1 MKVSRFTPSR
11 TAVTTGVVLALA
23 GGLALVPLV
32 SATAQPVAAATR
44 CASEAGKPHVK
55 QIDTASYR
63 MILSV
68 GAPEDMYTQV
78 QVNAKGITAGELM
91 LAGRM
96 NSSMDMGM
104 GGGLKQH
111 VEVSI
116 CNLSTGKVMRGAKV
130 HMSLARQGG
139 TWMPMNVAE
148 MRGLDEP
155 RTMSHYGNNVRTPKS
170 PYKVKV
176 RAGGQTAVFHVA

>member
-1 MKVSRFTPSR
+1 MKVSPSTPR
-11 TAVTTGVVLALA
+11 RAAVTMGVVLSLS
-23 GGLALVPLV
+23 GGLALVPLA

-44 CASEAGKPHVK
+44 CANEAGKPHVR

-68 GAPEDMYTQV
+68 AAPEDMYTQSEV
-78 QVNAKGITAGELM
+78 DAQGVTSGELM

-96 NSSMDMGM
+96 NSAMDMGM
-104 GGGLKQH
+104 SGGMKRH

-116 CNLSTGKVMRGAKV
+116 CDLATGKILRGATV
-130 HMSLARQGG
+130 RMSLARQGG
-139 TWMPMNVAE
+139 SWMPMNVAE

-155 RTMSHYGNNVRTPKS
+155 RSMSHYGNNVRTPKS